1 MNLNNSISKTFQWKA
16 DGNAFGGSAK
26 VFEVLIKGGYTHVEF
41 LKPDGSVLHET
52 TVPGAAATLGTYAT
66 RCNKMLAE
74 GCTWEEAATPRK
86 SISRSNLGAITIDLT
101 ETTATFTAGDLTV
114 TVDHDLN
121 IHVPVLRAQ
130 ADLTAIKL
138 AQGFILEYCG
148 LGNYAWL
155 AKFIKPRKVAT
166 AGKYS
171 VDLPTNATEAD
182 AQVALLKAINAAIAD
197 GTGSIDDFKLLA
209 DVKLADAGSVDSKIA
224 NSWIRVR

>member
-1 MNLNNSISKTFQWKA
+1 MNLNNSVSKTFQWKA

-86 SISRSNLGAITIDLT
+86 SISSRAGSVLIDLT
-101 ETTATFTAGDLTV
+101 ETEARFTAGDLTV

-130 ADLTAIKL
+130 ADLTAVKL
-138 AQGFILEYCG
+138 AQGFILEYC
-148 LGNYAWL
+148 LAGNQTWL

-166 AGKYS
+166 AGTYS

-182 AQVALLKAINAAIAD
+182 AQVALIKMINAAIAD
-197 GTGSIDDFKLLA
+197 GTGSIDDFKSLA
-209 DVKLADAGSVDSKIA
+209 YIKLTDAGSVDGKIA
-224 NSWIRVR
+224 NSWIRKN